1 MEKSQANKIQNYKK
15 ATFWLVVLIC
25 TTFFS
30 AKHLKKRDKFW
41 ASQRSI
47 QDPSSLGASRSPAD
61 TGSFSKIV
69 VKNVEDYFIYETYQ
83 KFLEFDLQIQVRTNK
98 KKDYY
103 KKKTK
108 LAIHHALAKTFAE
121 VGMEGNS
128 KGFAQL
134 AKENLISSFVKHFVK
149 TVRIFQIVS
158 GEFQIDLNFV
168 PRAEKQLNY
177 NSQLKT
183 NQLISY
189 DRVNELSLFL
199 NQEEQ
204 RLDQKIL
211 SFEIPPSTK
220 TFQYKGGQISIWL
233 KLLDMDFDFDQPIP
247 NPKKNAIKGFVRYRK
262 YYRANN
268 LNAIFPNLKGDFHQL
283 TEVHFKKI
291 DEQKDSMVTL
301 DHYKSFNAPGSGLA
315 NMIPKNDSLEIYFGK
330 MKSDNFHREGFFGK
344 LFGKKHKDVDT
355 AELFI
360 NGKAKYNGSEREIKV
375 SLRKLVYDFN
385 DERFKSKSRI
395 NVRMKGDINGIKK
408 SEIVSKIKSSLIKE
422 DPFQMIKELHLDT
435 IIDFTQGKE
444 ESE

>member
-1 MEKSQANKIQNYKK
+1 MEKSKANKIQNIKK
-15 ATFWLVVLIC
+15 ATFWLAILIC
-25 TTFFS
+25 TTLFS
-30 AKHLKKRDKFW
+30 VDHLKKRDKFW
-41 ASQRSI
+41 ASQRHI
-47 QDPSSLGASRSPAD
+47 EDPTRSPAQID
-61 TGSFSKIV
+61 SVLSKIV

-83 KFLEFDLQIQVRTNK
+83 KFLEFDLEIQVRTNK

-103 KKKTK
+103 QRKTK
-108 LAIHHALAKTFAE
+108 LAIHHALAKTFAD
-121 VGMEGNS
+121 VGVEGNT
-128 KGFAQL
+128 KAFTQL
-134 AKENLISSFVKHFVK
+134 VKENLISSFVKHFVK
-149 TVRIFQIVS
+149 TIRIFQIMS
-158 GEFQIDLNFV
+158 GEFQIDLNFI

-199 NQEEQ
+199 NEEEK

-233 KLLDMDFDFDQPIP
+233 KLLDMDFDFDNPIP

-268 LNAIFPNLKGDFHQL
+268 LNAIFPNLKGEYHQL
-283 TEVHFKKI
+283 TEVHFKKM
-291 DEQKDSMVTL
+291 ENFSDSMVTL
-301 DHYKSFNAPGSGLA
+301 DHYKSFNLG
-315 NMIPKNDSLEIYFGK
+315 NMIPQNDSLEIYFGK
-330 MKSDNFHREGFFGK
+330 MKADNFYREGFFGK
-344 LFGKKHKDVDT
+344 IFGKKHKDVDT

-360 NGKAKYNGSEREIKV
+360 NGKAKYKGKEKEIKV
-375 SLRKLVYDFN
+375 SLRKLVYDFKTEKFRN
-385 DERFKSKSRI
+385 KSRL

-408 SEIVSKIKSSLIKE
+408 NELLSKIKSNLIVE
-422 DPFQMIKELHLDT
+422 NPYEMIKGLHLDT

-444 ESE
+444 EEQ